1 MPHQLFR
8 QKSSGIGQT
17 QGHWTFSKYPSEA
30 IHLSS
35 QTAIRLH
42 VMLSDADV
50 AGVTLTEASGVC
62 EGFICGRKKLYRDNI
77 LFLHN

>member
-8 QKSSGIGQT
+8 QKISGARLLNN
-17 QGHWTFSKYPSEA
+17 KYPSEA

-42 VMLSDADV
+42 VMFSDADV
-50 AGVTLTEASGVC
+50 ADVKLTEACGVC
-62 EGFICGRKKLYRDNI
+62 EGFICGRKKLYHDKI
-77 LFLHN
+77 LFLDN